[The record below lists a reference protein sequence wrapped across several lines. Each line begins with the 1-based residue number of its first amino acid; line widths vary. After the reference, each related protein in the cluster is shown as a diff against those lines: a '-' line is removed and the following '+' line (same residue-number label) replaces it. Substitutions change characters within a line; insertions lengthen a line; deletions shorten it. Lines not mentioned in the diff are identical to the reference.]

1 MFQVGVP
8 PPPVCPQGL
17 PGLLQVK
24 AMTTATTMPTT
35 TMPTTATTTTSTTTT
50 STATSTSRG
59 AHPDPAIEA
68 ELSRL
73 LKAGE
78 HAAAAAAMR
87 FHGQEARAAAIY
99 ESLFEYGAALQ
110 CFEAA
115 FDLVAAVRIAIAM
128 GDMSA
133 LHRLVGDAIARGQG
147 DALIGALH
155 KANRFVEVGR
165 VYVARGEPVA
175 AATAFEQGEAWS
187 DAARCHEDLGQIR
200 EAGLLLERW
209 LDRHPEDD
217 GAAIRLGRIL
227 ARFGRHDDAIALLQK
242 ACRSGA
248 DRDLVYC
255 RAAPTMALAFM
266 ALGYEEAARAVVTAW
281 RTHHD
286 KARARSASSLESLE
300 VPPQTLE
307 ALLSS
312 ARAAAFSA
320 VQETSQAPR
329 SQPPGPAARSS
340 SVPSSSPPVAVGFD
354 DLFGD
359 QPKSQGSADAT
370 PTNGPAVDDGAD
382 DAERRLLL
390 NGRYLL
396 GEPLGG
402 GGVGQVFRAYDA
414 FSDRAVAV
422 KIFGAQVL
430 TSDAVTSWAREVRAA
445 ASLSHPAL
453 VKLVELNMAQGFVVT
468 ELHGEDDGAVLLEER
483 LRRGSDG
490 GWLLPTLVAVL
501 DALSAC
507 HRTGLVHGGL
517 KPRNVFVVRG
527 GVKLLDMG
535 AHRLLSLRATET
547 GGLASVWPYLS
558 PELLFGAPADV
569 DGDLYATAAMAYRAL
584 VGVPPFAAASADRR
598 APPPRADVVRPEVPA
613 AWADFLERALN
624 PDRSKRFADA
634 DEMRQALP
642 RTPPQS
648 LPRAVPLEAEKVS
661 DAEQTL
667 TDGGDRYVKGAL
679 VDKQG
684 PVRTYEAQDALVARP
699 VWLVEVDAAALE
711 APVDGVAVDS
721 PFANNPLGVFVEAAR
736 LWRGVQPVY
745 DIVLD
750 ERGRVR
756 QVILARKASR
766 HMADFADLR
775 RVPQG
780 LSRDLTAIAEALMA
794 LHTGGVAVGGFDTA
808 RATGPIGPRLRLAP
822 APLLV
827 GATDD
832 AIAAD
837 WHSFGALVA
846 AAFDA
851 PEDDTL
857 DDRGK
862 LLAALHNG
870 RFLER
875 HDLEAL
881 ARERDAPWPR
891 FLEQVADQLVRGAQ
905 GRTVAKLVAS
915 VVYGRETGR

>member
-1 MFQVGVP
+1 
-8 PPPVCPQGL
+8 
-17 PGLLQVK
+17 
-24 AMTTATTMPTT
+24 MPTT
-35 TMPTTATTTTSTTTT
+35 GTTAAPTAAATTTS
-50 STATSTSRG
+50 TSTSRG

-115 FDLVAAVRIAIAM
+115 GDLVSAVRIAIAM

-147 DALIGALH
+147 DALIGSLH
-155 KANRFVEVGR
+155 KASRFVEVGR
-165 VYVARGEPVA
+165 VYLARGEPVA

-281 RTHHD
+281 RSHHD
-286 KARARSASSLESLE
+286 KARARGGAEFDSLE
-300 VPPQTLE
+300 VPPPALE

-320 VQETSQAPR
+320 VQETSQPAR
-329 SQPPGPAARSS
+329 SQPPGPASRSS
-340 SVPSSSPPVAVGFD
+340 SVPSSSPPSSSPPAAAGFD

-359 QPKSQGSADAT
+359 QPTSQGGADAPT
-370 PTNGPAVDDGAD
+370 PGHGSAVDDGAD

-430 TSDAVTSWAREVRAA
+430 TSEAVTSWAREVRAA

-490 GWLLPTLVAVL
+490 GWLLPTLVAIL

-642 RTPPQS
+642 RTPPPS
-648 LPRAVPLEAEKVS
+648 LPRAVPLEAERVG
-661 DAEQTL
+661 DGEHAL
-667 TDGGDRYVKGAL
+667 PDGGDRYVKGAL

-711 APVDGVAVDS
+711 APTDGAAVDVDTPVAN
-721 PFANNPLGVFVEAAR
+721 PFATNPLAVFVEAAR

-766 HMADFADLR
+766 RMADLADLR

-794 LHTGGVAVGGFDTA
+794 LHKGGVAVGGFDTA

-832 AIAAD
+832 TIAAD
-837 WHSFGALVA
+837 WDSFGALVA